1 MPDYDYI
8 RKELL
13 RNGVTKSSYGQNTW
27 SIAVLMERNLLCILK
42 AYIFVG
48 VMIYSQY
55 TYVRILS
62 RYEAKI
68 MG

>member
-1 MPDYDYI
+1 
-8 RKELL
+8 
-13 RNGVTKSSYGQNTW
+13 
-27 SIAVLMERNLLCILK
+27 MERNLLCILK